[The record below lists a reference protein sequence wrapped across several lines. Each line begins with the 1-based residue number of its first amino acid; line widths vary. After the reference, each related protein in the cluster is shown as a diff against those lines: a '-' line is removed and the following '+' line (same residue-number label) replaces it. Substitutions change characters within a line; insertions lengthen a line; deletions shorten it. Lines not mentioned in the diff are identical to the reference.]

1 MTRKPDRTFD
11 PRQGW
16 VFAAL
21 LAGASLFFG
30 LVVLPYADPAEG
42 GVQRLDA
49 TGVHAPDFSLPVLLG
64 GEADARVRLSDL
76 RGRVVLLD
84 FWASWC
90 GPCRQQMPVI
100 ERLAQR
106 VDEDDTI
113 VLGINTADQQA
124 AALQLL
130 SELGTG
136 YTVLYDGGEVARGY
150 GATTLPT
157 LVVIDR
163 EGIIV
168 SRESAVVDEATLTQ
182 LLQRAGSHFTTSG

>member
-1 MTRKPDRTFD
+1 
-11 PRQGW
+11 
-16 VFAAL
+16 
-21 LAGASLFFG
+21 
-30 LVVLPYADPAEG
+30 
-42 GVQRLDA
+42 
-49 TGVHAPDFSLPVLLG
+49 
-64 GEADARVRLSDL
+64 
-76 RGRVVLLD
+76 
-84 FWASWC
+84 
-90 GPCRQQMPVI
+90 MPVI

-106 VDEDDTI
+106 VDENDTI